1 MKRIKMFV
9 LLIAIM
15 LSAILCLDITSV
27 GVAHALSL
35 STNNSYTNV
44 LEDLQ
49 KDETFN
55 VEDYPAND
63 TDYSL
68 DVIQV
73 SESNLGELFIYAYQP
88 SAKTMGIVASE
99 IRFSTT
105 IGDSF
110 SPKDYTLTFLNSNGV
125 FYKYK
130 VDDFTIKSD
139 AQRYYEIV
147 QLARPWNENIDKG
160 GELGN
165 TIKTVPYEVGKLFT
179 LTTINNEI
187 TYTCLDSE
195 TIEITQKHVGTIRYL
210 DGTDLLWHT
219 SYTESHYVAFSTDWD
234 IDRLMEADVSW
245 TQRSY
250 TATGLTIMWEVLI
263 LPVNTSYGSTEYKEK
278 TLSCEDPTIYTD
290 QYGLFG
296 RSYNWERIQSVDEFI
311 EQEGEILNDDVK
323 NKVEKMQW
331 VLRFHETPFDHN
343 IHAVDVQTGTK
354 VDDVT
359 ILRLKLTELSITW
372 VLLTIN
378 KAVVLFRI
386 IVTIYKISS
395 D

>member
-1 MKRIKMFV
+1 MRE
-9 LLIAIM
+9 
-15 LSAILCLDITSV
+15 
-27 GVAHALSL
+27 G
-35 STNNSYTNV
+35 Y
-44 LEDLQ
+44 
-49 KDETFN
+49 
-55 VEDYPAND
+55 
-63 TDYSL
+63 
-68 DVIQV
+68 
-73 SESNLGELFIYAYQP
+73 
-88 SAKTMGIVASE
+88 
-99 IRFSTT
+99 
-105 IGDSF
+105 
-110 SPKDYTLTFLNSNGV
+110 
-125 FYKYK
+125 
-130 VDDFTIKSD
+130 
-139 AQRYYEIV
+139 
-147 QLARPWNENIDKG
+147 W
-160 GELGN
+160 
-165 TIKTVPYEVGKLFT
+165 
-179 LTTINNEI
+179 INNEI

-210 DGTDLLWHT
+210 DGTDLIWHT

-234 IDRLMEADVSW
+234 IDKLMEADVSW

-296 RSYNWERIQSVDEFI
+296 RSYDWERIQSVDEFI

-359 ILRLKLTELSITW
+359 ILRLKFETDGVVYNLGVVDNKQSGSIIPDNSDDLQDKFRLIIAL
-372 VLLTIN
+372 VLLVLL
-378 KAVVLFRI
+378 VVLLAPFLPMVINVVVAI
-386 IVTIYKISS
+386 IKTIFKILLFILSLPFKLLKVIFKKRE
-395 D
+395 